1 MLKTSTLWRFALILV
16 AIFLLKLTVAH
27 AQHKMRVSVSEYK
40 ADVYIDGKL
49 TTKKGSFEITV
60 PKGGCVEVAAEA
72 PGFERQTVTFCQD
85 KKTKLPTAYQMTLKK
100 GSGNSVTKVG
110 EGTSGGGATTKPQD
124 KTDPDKSPK
133 QSSPKTDD
141 KAAKAKQTEE
151 DRKKE
156 EKAESDR
163 KKAEKAKEEKAR
175 KEPEAKPEKTQASP
189 DGPRLGIRAAGGLA
203 NGVVKGNNLT
213 ITSDMRIG
221 ALGGLVVDLPLSDL
235 IFVQSGLMYALK
247 GGRSETSGFISV
259 ESSSAVHY
267 VEVPINL
274 GAKFDLGGV
283 KPFIMA
289 GPYVAAAVAGSTRV
303 TSRGRTTTESLKF
316 GNGNDADSRR
326 FDFGATAALGV
337 ELGALPLQILVGY
350 DYGLANLVP
359 GGSNDFT
366 SQNRFVF
373 FGVNYF
379 FK

>member
-1 MLKTSTLWRFALILV
+1 MLKTSTLWRFALILA

-100 GSGNSVTKVG
+100 GSGNAVTKVG
-110 EGTSGGGATTKPQD
+110 EATTGGATTQPKEKASPDKPQ
-124 KTDPDKSPK
+124 KQAESKS
-133 QSSPKTDD
+133 DD
-141 KAAKAKQTEE
+141 KAKAKKEEE
-151 DRKKE
+151 DRRKT
-156 EKAESDR
+156 EKAEQ
-163 KKAEKAKEEKAR
+163 AKEEKAR
-175 KEPEAKPEKTQASP
+175 KEPETKPEKTQASP
-189 DGPRLGIRAAGGLA
+189 DGLRIGIRAAGGLA
-203 NGVVKGNNLT
+203 NGVAKSNNLT

-221 ALGGLVVDLPLSDL
+221 ALGGLVLDLPLGEVA
-235 IFVQSGLMYALK
+235 FVQTGLMYALK
-247 GGRSETSGFISV
+247 GGRSETSGFIST

-283 KPFIMA
+283 KPFVMA

-303 TSRGRTTTESLKF
+303 TSRGRTTTESITF

-326 FDFGATAALGV
+326 FDFGATAAVGV
-337 ELGALPLQILVGY
+337 ELGALPLQILAGY

-359 GGSNDFT
+359 GGSNDVT
-366 SQNRFVF
+366 SQNRFLF
-373 FGVNYF
+373 FGVNF
-379 FK
+379 FLK